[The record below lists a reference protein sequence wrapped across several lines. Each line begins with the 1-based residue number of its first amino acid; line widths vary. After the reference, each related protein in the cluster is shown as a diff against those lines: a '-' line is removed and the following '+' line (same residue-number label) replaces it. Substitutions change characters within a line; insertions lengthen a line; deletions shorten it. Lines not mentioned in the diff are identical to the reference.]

1 MIALLVVI
9 IVKSIVQSLDYKFYT
24 RIYSQSILSAQIH
37 FYSTIIFSSSFP
49 SFLPSFVDSC
59 TTNILNHRAENR
71 TILIPQFYSSPS
83 LWRTPPLESL
93 SGQKGGMK
101 SLIAA
106 GQERVWEMRDEDG
119 CWGIIRMGRGPR
131 GVNAEQLRSA

>member
-1 MIALLVVI
+1 MIALLAVI

-24 RIYSQSILSAQIH
+24 RIYSQSILSKYI
-37 FYSTIIFSSSFP
+37 FILLLYSVP
-49 SFLPSFVDSC
+49 FLPFIDSC
-59 TTNILNHRAENR
+59 TTSILNHRAENR

>member
-1 MIALLVVI
+1 MIALLAVI

-24 RIYSQSILSAQIH
+24 RIYSQSILSKYI
-37 FYSTIIFSSSFP
+37 FILLLYSVPFLP
-49 SFLPSFVDSC
+49 SFLPFIDSC
-59 TTNILNHRAENR
+59 TTSILNHRAENR